1 MKGGMESDAR
11 MNGWN
16 GNGCYVM
23 AGLAGC
29 TDAQKDVGAVERA
42 DRNEWILEREGE
54 SERADNSQQ

>member
-29 TDAQKDVGAVERA
+29 TDAERA